1 MNQDIAGN
9 ETRIEIRNCKET
21 EFLNRITIP
30 HNLDVANNKTFKFFV
45 QKTEDEYQHKKTTE
59 SVTHQQ
65 TASNIL
71 INDTKYSSNEENLE
85 TNIIFYYLTIGLG
98 SLSGI
103 LLVSLIIFGVL
114 FR

>member
-9 ETRIEIRNCKET
+9 ETIIEIRNCKET
-21 EFLNRITIP
+21 EFLNRITFP
-30 HNLDVANNKTFKFFV
+30 HNLDVAKDKTFKFFF
-45 QKTEDEYQHKKTTE
+45 QNTTDEYQHKRTTE
-59 SVTHQQ
+59 SVTLLQ

-71 INDTKYSSNEENLE
+71 INDTKYSSSEDNQE